1 MRRYNPRRLF
11 LILKSKSYDVE
22 SSSYLDR
29 REWLVL
35 RFYVGTNSYFSTF
48 FTFLRQTTCDGSF
61 FVRKQFLGNKFS
73 TFNHKIEIEIPDVTQ
88 VQILFLSCYFQIYS
102 IHSFLIDFVLFQKV
116 YRQLLRIDLKS
127 LTSVRI
133 LYVSQESQLRLERV
147 QCPKYKKYI

>member
-1 MRRYNPRRLF
+1 MYLRRYDPRRLF

-61 FVRKQFLGNKFS
+61 FVRKQFLGNMFS
-73 TFNHKIEIEIPDVTQ
+73 TFNHKIEIEIPDVGLSSLF
-88 VQILFLSCYFQIYS
+88 ILFLSDSQYSFFIYTVKPL
-102 IHSFLIDFVLFQKV
+102 IEPAGTILFLHL
-116 YRQLLRIDLKS
+116 RGRLLIKGGFN
-127 LTSVRI
+127 
-133 LYVSQESQLRLERV
+133 LRAGTIPY
-147 QCPKYKKYI
+147 QP